1 MAMGHL
7 AGPGEHQGSRAVLLG
22 GELHGPCHRGGL
34 QPLAPDPEMQVN
46 RGEDLG
52 WGFRAL
58 GLDIDFAAGNRM
70 PATLEDVHDV
80 HRLAATQAFQ
90 KQLHGPWSTIASADI
105 GWSIDR
111 QSVPTARFGLEGHA
125 IKPAYM
131 RLHRIPPISRPLHMG
146 HALAHRV
153 SIPSDVRTTENPSFR
168 RQGGYMSPESVRFF
182 QRPAIVELLRHCRRS
197 RYRAR
202 STVVHQGT
210 SGDRLYLILRGSVSV
225 VEEDENGRE
234 LILAYLNPGDFI
246 GEMGLFG
253 DAPRRSAWIRTRNT
267 CELAEIS
274 YERFAWLQTAHP
286 HILHPVVEQMTR
298 RLRDTSRRFRDL
310 AFEDVRGR
318 VEATL
323 RELAQQPD
331 AMTHPEGMQLRITR
345 IELGRLVGCS
355 REMVGRVLRDMEA
368 DRLISARGRTIVVHE
383 AR

>member
-1 MAMGHL
+1 
-7 AGPGEHQGSRAVLLG
+7 
-22 GELHGPCHRGGL
+22 
-34 QPLAPDPEMQVN
+34 
-46 RGEDLG
+46 
-52 WGFRAL
+52 
-58 GLDIDFAAGNRM
+58 
-70 PATLEDVHDV
+70 
-80 HRLAATQAFQ
+80 
-90 KQLHGPWSTIASADI
+90 
-105 GWSIDR
+105 
-111 QSVPTARFGLEGHA
+111 
-125 IKPAYM
+125 
-131 RLHRIPPISRPLHMG
+131 
-146 HALAHRV
+146 
-153 SIPSDVRTTENPSFR
+153 
-168 RQGGYMSPESVRFF
+168 MSPESVRFF

-202 STVVHQGT
+202 STIVHQGT

-225 VEEDENGRE
+225 MEEDENGRE

-246 GEMGLFG
+246 GEVGLFG
-253 DAPRRSAWIRTRNT
+253 DAPMRSAWIRTRNT

-274 YERFAWLQTAHP
+274 YERFARLQTAHP